1 MKRALFAFALLA
13 FTSSGALAET
23 SNFELGGKIYTKWL
37 YRNNTSQGVLTYGNP
52 FTNYDENQSGE
63 NGVGSELELTIKGRV
78 SDVVEAGARLK
89 SRFGSTWHDFWEN
102 GNIRYDTPNTSG
114 ESLGM
119 DHAEYLK
126 LRGYWVKLN
135 KPFPGV
141 GHIQVGSSDLGM
153 FNAWTIGKIRY
164 IDRDNAKGIFLFGKP
179 LRDLFG
185 YHLGV
190 VALPKLWVGPG
201 WSTGLGDETSNQSQ
215 VVSPFWTQ
223 DWAYA
228 LKLQSQ
234 PADWL
239 SLELVGMLSLDYEAD
254 VYDPDAPGTLN
265 PADAEY
271 CAAHPDDSS
280 RCTDHAVDL
289 TNRYTNSAITLAGE
303 MEPLDDYILN
313 FIGGWS
319 TSLINKDF
327 VVNGVASNQGYFP
340 MVYDDVN
347 DFAGVVRL
355 SMLDAFGVE
364 ELSIKAEGFY
374 IGEHW
379 TSTFGARREADV
391 LLTDGFIEGGQ
402 LPTLNLANEF
412 IDFDEDFYESC
423 IGWQGGTLLLEYT
436 FDELTIK
443 AEGSFIGYNTNKQ
456 NRPVFGCADCENP
469 IYPNFLYSEGYT
481 DTDLYDYE
489 NPRSVDRGRDPR
501 SVFREDQERW
511 TFIGVFWANYLLDVG
526 AGLDLQAKIK
536 QIIDRDGRDTSIA
549 DDDYV
554 GNITIGRLS
563 ASYPISDTLKLQI
576 GGQFDWWDEDNRDGS
591 PGSGYTY
598 YQTTK
603 VKPFML
609 LTFNYGGASLR
620 YYMEYIYK
628 DQWRE
633 KRYAEQFWGV
643 FRSKATLE
651 VNW

>member
-1 MKRALFAFALLA
+1 MRRILLFSAAVVA
-13 FTSSGALAET
+13 VSSSVRAET

-37 YRNNTSQGVLTYGNP
+37 YRNNTSQGVLSYGNP
-52 FTNYDENQSGE
+52 FTNYDENQSGD
-63 NGVGSELELTIKGRV
+63 NGIGSELEINIKGRV

-102 GNIRYDTPNTSG
+102 GNIRYTETNTSG
-114 ESLGM
+114 ESMGM

-141 GHIQVGSSDLGM
+141 SHIHVGSSDLGM
-153 FNAWTIGKIRY
+153 FNPWTVGKIRY
-164 IDRDNAKGIFLFGKP
+164 IDRDNAKGIFVHGRPVADFFAY
-179 LRDLFG
+179 DLG
-185 YHLGV
+185 II
-190 VALPKLWVGPG
+190 ALPKLWVGPG
-201 WSTGLGDETSNQSQ
+201 WSTGLGEETQPGSV

-228 LKLQSQ
+228 LKLRSQ
-234 PADWL
+234 LADWM
-239 SLELVGMLSLDYEAD
+239 SLEMVGMISLDYEAD
-254 VYDPDAPGTLN
+254 IYDPDAPGSLN

-271 CAAHPDDSS
+271 CRAHPDDNS
-280 RCTDHAVDL
+280 RCTDHAVDFQS
-289 TNRYTNSAITLAGE
+289 RYTNAVITLAADI
-303 MEPLDDYILN
+303 EPFEDYLVN

-319 TSLINKDF
+319 ASRINRDF
-327 VVNGVASNQGYFP
+327 TANGVASNQGYFP

-347 DFAGVVRL
+347 DFATVLRV

-364 ELSIKAEGFY
+364 ELNVKAEGFY

-436 FDELTIK
+436 WEALTLK
-443 AEGSFIGYNTNKQ
+443 LESTFIGYNTNGQ
-456 NRPVFGCADCENP
+456 DRPVFGCSSCENP

-481 DTDLYDYE
+481 DVDLYDYE
-489 NPRSVDRGRDPR
+489 NPRSIDRGRDPR
-501 SVFREDQERW
+501 SVFREDQDRW
-511 TFIGVFWANYLLDVG
+511 TFIGVFWASYVVDVG
-526 AGLDLQAKIK
+526 EGLEISAKFK
-536 QIIDRDGRDTSIA
+536 QIVDHDARDTGRS
-549 DDDYV
+549 DDDYA
-554 GNITIGRLS
+554 GHISIGRLS
-563 ASYPISDTLKLQI
+563 FAYPITDTIKLRL
-576 GGQFDWWDEDNRDGS
+576 GGQFDWWDEDHREGN
-591 PGSGYTY
+591 PAAGYAY

-603 VKPFML
+603 IKPFLL
-609 LTFNYGGASLR
+609 LTFNYGGAALR
-620 YYMEYIYK
+620 YYLEYVWK
-628 DQWRE
+628 DQWRGD
-633 KRYAEQFWGV
+633 RYPEQLWGV

-651 VNW
+651 VSW

>member
-1 MKRALFAFALLA
+1 
-13 FTSSGALAET
+13 
-23 SNFELGGKIYTKWL
+23 
-37 YRNNTSQGVLTYGNP
+37 
-52 FTNYDENQSGE
+52 
-63 NGVGSELELTIKGRV
+63 
-78 SDVVEAGARLK
+78 
-89 SRFGSTWHDFWEN
+89 
-102 GNIRYDTPNTSG
+102 
-114 ESLGM
+114 
-119 DHAEYLK
+119 
-126 LRGYWVKLN
+126 
-135 KPFPGV
+135 
-141 GHIQVGSSDLGM
+141 
-153 FNAWTIGKIRY
+153 
-164 IDRDNAKGIFLFGKP
+164 
-179 LRDLFG
+179 
-185 YHLGV
+185 
-190 VALPKLWVGPG
+190 
-201 WSTGLGDETSNQSQ
+201 

-228 LKLQSQ
+228 LKLHSQ

-254 VYDPDAPGTLN
+254 VYDPDAEGSLN

-443 AEGSFIGYNTNKQ
+443 AEGSVIGYNTNKQ

-501 SVFREDQERW
+501 SVFREDQDRW

-526 AGLDLQAKIK
+526 AGLELQAKIK

-549 DDDYV
+549 DDNYV

-633 KRYAEQFWGV
+633 ERYAEQFWGV